1 MPTTSNWDSMAIL
14 PFRAPTALPFEDKTY
29 DLVMEFHPEVVS
41 FHFGLPHKNLIARV
55 RRAGAKIISSATSVD
70 EACWLED
77 QGCDV
82 IIAQGFEAGGHRG
95 YPKWLTL

>member
-1 MPTTSNWDSMAIL
+1 MAIL